1 MAKGFK
7 ESLKREFS
15 AGGIALKGNK
25 VLLICV
31 QAGDGLYWE
40 FPKGHIESGQTTK
53 EAAIR
58 EVLEEGG
65 VVAEII
71 DRIDVSKYIYTRRTG
86 ERIFKIVTFFLMN
99 YVSGDTKDHDQEVM
113 DAVWFPPEE
122 ALEKLSFRNDKKLL
136 GKAIS
141 MLEK

>member
-7 ESLKREFS
+7 KSLEREFS
-15 AGGIALKGNK
+15 AGGIVFNGNK
-25 VLLICV
+25 VLLVCV
-31 QAGDGLYWE
+31 QAGDGVYWE

-86 ERIFKIVTFFLMN
+86 ERIFKIVTFFSMN
-99 YVSGDTKDHDQEVM
+99 YVSGDPTDHDDEVIEA
-113 DAVWFPPEE
+113 DWFTPEE
-122 ALEKLSFRNDKKLL
+122 ALQKLSFANDKKLL
-136 GKAIS
+136 EKA
-141 MLEK
+141 LENKDK